1 MTFSLKELAIIN
13 QLNYE
18 NYITSTYL
26 SQKMFVTPKTIYRM
40 VKKINEITKEKFGQ
54 ELIISETGKGYKLN
68 IFFLDKNIK
77 EISGNLEKMT
87 INIRVLKILF
97 NHPKKIR
104 IVELFK
110 GEYLSQSSQ
119 NRQLKHME
127 EYLEK
132 FKIHLRCVNSYVWI
146 DGKENQ
152 IRKAIQWTLLT
163 VNKNNISEKLGV
175 EISKFD
181 QKFVENQLS
190 IIEDFYNSE
199 VVYPYDVNIFT
210 HIYMVIVRYRKGKV
224 NFLTTQEPL
233 TNAEK
238 EIMQKNEA
246 IFGLAEKIK
255 INIENYLSIKLE
267 EMESYFL
274 FQNIYS
280 ISCLYKK
287 FRRKDEILAMEYA
300 ERVVKK
306 FFNLSEGIDKKYS
319 ELINDIYYHILPM
332 LNRIRVGIYVEN
344 NMLQEIQL
352 EYLETYKLVDRA
364 VMLTQKELNVE
375 GEITSSEIGFLTLYF
390 EKYFSSN
397 RKNIL
402 LICSTGIGTS
412 ELLKI
417 KLQKA
422 FPEFN
427 IVSTMGLRQL
437 KNSNFEILKD
447 VDYIFSTINI
457 KDTVIWKPIVTISPI
472 LADKD
477 IAMIHHLVKG
487 SEYR

>member
-1 MTFSLKELAIIN
+1 
-13 QLNYE
+13 
-18 NYITSTYL
+18 
-26 SQKMFVTPKTIYRM
+26 
-40 VKKINEITKEKFGQ
+40 
-54 ELIISETGKGYKLN
+54 
-68 IFFLDKNIK
+68 
-77 EISGNLEKMT
+77 
-87 INIRVLKILF
+87 
-97 NHPKKIR
+97 
-104 IVELFK
+104 
-110 GEYLSQSSQ
+110 
-119 NRQLKHME
+119 ME
-127 EYLEK
+127 
-132 FKIHLRCVNSYVWI
+132 F
-146 DGKENQ
+146 
-152 IRKAIQWTLLT
+152 
-163 VNKNNISEKLGV
+163 
-175 EISKFD
+175 
-181 QKFVENQLS
+181 
-190 IIEDFYNSE
+190 
-199 VVYPYDVNIFT
+199 
-210 HIYMVIVRYRKGKV
+210 
-224 NFLTTQEPL
+224 
-233 TNAEK
+233 
-238 EIMQKNEA
+238 
-246 IFGLAEKIK
+246 
-255 INIENYLSIKLE
+255 
-267 EMESYFL
+267 
-274 FQNIYS
+274 
-280 ISCLYKK
+280 
-287 FRRKDEILAMEYA
+287 A

-306 FFNLSEGIDKKYS
+306 FFNLSEGVDIKYS